1 MGQYGFKCKGCGDV
15 ASTCDS
21 EECAEE
27 VYKKTRS
34 TEGKK
39 LGKTFYCWSDSS
51 GEFTNHFCSKKCL
64 PKIRIKKTTGAYGY
78 W

>member
-1 MGQYGFKCKGCGDV
+1 MGQYGYKCKICGEI
-15 ASTCDS
+15 AYSCDS

-27 VYKKTRS
+27 FYNKKKG

-39 LGKTFYCWSDSS
+39 LGKAFYCWSDSS
-51 GEFTNHFCSKKCL
+51 GEFNDHFCSKKCL
-64 PKIRIKKTTGAYGY
+64 PKLRIKKTTGEYEY